1 MERPDLEERAEA
13 CARTVPAERR
23 AASSSLTEDM
33 VLGVCV
39 GVGFVRLRWMV
50 EDDEKGWNIWR
61 AIRRF

>member
-1 MERPDLEERAEA
+1 
-13 CARTVPAERR
+13 
-23 AASSSLTEDM
+23 LTEDM

-50 EDDEKGWNIWR
+50 EDEKGWNIWR